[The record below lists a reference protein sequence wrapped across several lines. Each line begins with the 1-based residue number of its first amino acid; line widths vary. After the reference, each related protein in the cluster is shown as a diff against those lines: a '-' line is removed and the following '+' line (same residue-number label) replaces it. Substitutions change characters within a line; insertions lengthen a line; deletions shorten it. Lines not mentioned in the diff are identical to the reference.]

1 METLLKVE
9 DVAALIQ
16 ISAKTIYRYVE
27 NGKIP
32 FCKIGGFVRFKPS
45 EIEKWL
51 EDGKA
56 GNKEQRQED
65 LDYGE

>member
-9 DVAALIQ
+9 EVAALIQ

-51 EDGKA
+51 DNREA
-56 GNKEQRQED
+56 VSKEQRQED